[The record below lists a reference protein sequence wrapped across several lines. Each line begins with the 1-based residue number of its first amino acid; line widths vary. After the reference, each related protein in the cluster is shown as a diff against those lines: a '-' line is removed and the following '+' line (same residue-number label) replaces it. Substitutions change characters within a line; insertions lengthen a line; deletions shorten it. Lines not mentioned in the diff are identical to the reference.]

1 MPNKAKPAKSTLD
14 KMTAVRLADH
24 EYGRL
29 VEIGLELDRPA
40 SWVIRQAVKEY
51 IERYKPGGGHAR

>member
-1 MPNKAKPAKSTLD
+1 MPNKTKRVKTTLD
-14 KMTAVRLADH
+14 KMTAVRLEDK

-29 VEIGLELDRPA
+29 MEIGLELDRPA

-51 IERYKPGGGHAR
+51 IERYKPGKA